1 MRTLVR
7 ALALL
12 AATAALSVTVVLPAS
27 ADDPTVVVTQLP
39 AQVRLIPG
47 ETVLLSLSTNRTTG
61 YSWSTRVR
69 GDRSAVSVSKG
80 AYQAPASANGMVGA
94 AGTTVWSIT
103 AEKAGTAKVTVVTTS
118 PGGERGS
125 DGVLTVIVMTSRS

>member
-1 MRTLVR
+1 MRTLAR

-12 AATAALSVTVVLPAS
+12 AATAALSVTVILPAS

-47 ETVLLSLSTNRTTG
+47 ESVVLSLSTNRTTG
-61 YSWSTRVR
+61 YTWSTRVR

-80 AYQAPASANGMVGA
+80 AYQAPASTNGMVGVP
-94 AGTTVWSIT
+94 GTTVWSIT
-103 AEKAGTAKVTVVTTS
+103 AEKFGTAKVTVVTTS

-125 DGVLTVIVMTSRS
+125 DGVLTIIVMKG

>member
-1 MRTLVR
+1 MPTLTRALTLLAVATLV
-7 ALALL
+7 
-12 AATAALSVTVVLPAS
+12 SVTAISPAS
-27 ADDPTVVVTQLP
+27 AADPTVVVTQLP

-61 YSWSTRVR
+61 YTWSTRVR

-80 AYQAPASANGMVGA
+80 AYQASASANRDGA
-94 AGTTVWSIT
+94 AGTTVWTIT
-103 AEKAGTAKVTVVTTS
+103 AEKAGTAKVSVVTTS

-125 DGVLTVIVMTSRS
+125 DEVLTVIVMKN

>member
-12 AATAALSVTVVLPAS
+12 SSVAVVSVTVLGPAS
-27 ADDPTVVVTQLP
+27 AADPTVVVTQLP

-47 ETVLLSLSTNRTTG
+47 ETVVLSLSTNRTTG
-61 YSWSTRVR
+61 YTWSTRVR
-69 GDRSAVSVSKG
+69 GDRSAISVSKG
-80 AYQAPASANGMVGA
+80 AYQAPASANGMVGVP
-94 AGTTVWSIT
+94 GTTVWSIT
-103 AEKAGTAKVTVVTTS
+103 AEKVGTARVNVVTTS

-125 DGVLTVIVMTSRS
+125 DGVLTIIVMKG

>member
-1 MRTLVR
+1 MRTLAR

-12 AATAALSVTVVLPAS
+12 AATAALSVTVILPAS

-47 ETVLLSLSTNRTTG
+47 ESVVLSLSTNRTTG
-61 YSWSTRVR
+61 YTWSTRVR

-80 AYQAPASANGMVGA
+80 AYQAPASTNGMVGVP
-94 AGTTVWSIT
+94 GTTVWSIT
-103 AEKAGTAKVTVVTTS
+103 AEKLGTAKVTVVTTS

-125 DGVLTVIVMTSRS
+125 DGVLTIIVMKG

>member
-12 AATAALSVTVVLPAS
+12 AITAAVSVTASAPAS
-27 ADDPTVVVTQLP
+27 AADPTVVVTQLP

-47 ETVLLSLSTNRTTG
+47 ESVILSLSTNRTTG

-80 AYQAPASANGMVGA
+80 AYQAPASTNGMVGVP
-94 AGTTVWSIT
+94 GTTVWSIT
-103 AEKAGTAKVTVVTTS
+103 AEKVGTAKVTVVTTS

-125 DGVLTVIVMTSRS
+125 DGVLTIIVMKG